1 MYKKNFLLENEEELK
16 AEYGDFSYPSNSLKI
31 DKNSY
36 SFYELKR
43 KYDSDLKNLILDSDF
58 QRNNVWKTQNKAD
71 LVESVL
77 MTLPLPVFYFSQ
89 DSQGR
94 LIVVDGRQRL
104 TSVFE
109 YMDDK
114 FSLKGL
120 KILKEF
126 EGCRFSDLKPVYRNR
141 IEDAQIITYIIMPQ
155 TPERVKFDIFARVNR
170 NGLKLN
176 KQEIRNALYHGEATR
191 LLKYIVESDAFID
204 ATGKAFVKD
213 KRMKDRYLVSRF
225 WALYLYHNNKLKVSN
240 GDPYSY
246 RGDMDEMISYALNW
260 VNKSLKPSFDE
271 IKQVTLMCL
280 NKSFDLLGEDAFRRP
295 FEGKKPPVNMN
306 IFETVMMIMNS
317 ISDFEVHDRK
327 SAVKMINDLL
337 SSDEFNENIGD
348 HRDST
353 SKLEWRLKMADE
365 AGRNIRDKC

>member
-1 MYKKNFLLENEEELK
+1 MYEKKFILENEEELK
-16 AEYGDFSYPSNSLKI
+16 AEYGELSYPLDGLKI
-31 DKNSY
+31 DKNTY

-43 KYDSDLKNLILDSDF
+43 KYDSDYRNLILDSDF
-58 QRNNVWKTQNKAD
+58 QRNNVWKIQSKIE

-89 DSQGR
+89 DYHGR

-109 YMDDK
+109 YMNNE
-114 FSLKGL
+114 FPLKGL

-126 EGCRFSDLKPVYRNR
+126 EGCKFRDLKPVYRNR

-176 KQEIRNALYHGEATR
+176 KQEIRNALYQGEATR
-191 LLKYIVESDAFID
+191 LLKFIVESSIFIE
-204 ATGKAFVKD
+204 ATGNAFVKD

-225 WALYLYHNNKLKVSN
+225 WALYLYHNNKLKDLN
-240 GDPYSY
+240 GSPYYY

-260 VNKSLKPSFDE
+260 VNRSLKPSSDE
-271 IKQVTLMCL
+271 IKQITLLCL
-280 NKSFDLLGEDAFRRP
+280 NKSFYLLGEDAFRRS
-295 FEGKKPPVNMN
+295 FEGKKFPVNMN

-317 ISDFEVHDRK
+317 ILDFEVCDRK
-327 SAVKMINDLL
+327 SAARIIKDFL
-337 SSDEFNENIGD
+337 SSDEFIENIGD

-353 SKLEWRLKMADE
+353 LKLEWRLKMADE
-365 AGRNIRDKC
+365 IGRSIRNKC